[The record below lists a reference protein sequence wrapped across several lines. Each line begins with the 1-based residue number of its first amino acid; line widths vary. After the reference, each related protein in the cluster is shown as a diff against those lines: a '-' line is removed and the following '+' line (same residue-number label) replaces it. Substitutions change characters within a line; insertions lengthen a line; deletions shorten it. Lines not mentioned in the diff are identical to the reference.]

1 MPAKDLYH
9 DIVIEAL
16 TADGWALTDN
26 QLYLGYGDR
35 DLWADLGAERSILTA
50 DKQTERIAVEIK
62 GFLNPSPVDDLQT
75 AIGQFNMYR
84 DVLAETESD
93 RVLYLAITQ
102 RAWEGIFSEPLGQ
115 LILERQRLRLI
126 VFDAKTERIIK
137 WIS

>member
-9 DIVIEAL
+9 DTVVAAL
-16 TADGWALTDN
+16 TADGWTVTDD

-35 DLWADLGAERSILTA
+35 DLWADPGAERISVTA
-50 DKQTERIAVEIK
+50 EKQAERIAVEIK

-75 AIGQFNMYR
+75 AIGQFNMYC

-93 RVLYLAITQ
+93 RVLYLAISQ

-115 LILERQRLRLI
+115 LMLERQRLRLI
-126 VFDAKTERIIK
+126 VFDVKTERIIK
-137 WIS
+137 WIN